1 MKHLIPIGLAFS
13 GAYLIGL
20 PLSDQIRAVSI
31 LAQFATPGSGPSFST
46 FPFAPYLHIFIP
58 WIAGLILIFFAIRLA
73 LRSYRD

>member
-20 PLSDQIRAVSI
+20 PLSSHIAVAGTI
-31 LAQFATPGSGPSFST
+31 ARLASTGSGVSGST
-46 FPFAPYLHIFIP
+46 FLAAPYLHVFIP